1 MAFDKL
7 IREGRDADALRY
19 LADEYYKNGKMGH
32 TRKLLLERVAD
43 RCDNFAAQIAE
54 AQAKAEQAQEHKRLQ
69 NLVDSMAERLEAK
82 DKQIK
87 AKDYYIGLMAPYMA
101 PVEAKKDV
109 IIEEFAELLR
119 AYRKATEG
127 GEAE

>member
-1 MAFDKL
+1 MSEHDVWNIVSEKNEQ
-7 IREGRDADALRY
+7 IRIL
-19 LADEYYKNGKMGH
+19 
-32 TRKLLLERVAD
+32 T
-43 RCDNFAAQIAE
+43 AQLAE